1 MHFLDEEFVVGSSD
15 DSGTAKYHRAEA
27 AVAFIGNDPQDDLGG
42 QRALVLST
50 PATMIEIDYQELGLQ
65 ESKLEYYCQLQG
77 FLNSTVDD
85 VKKFVADHVLYDHDF
100 RLLRRHF
107 QLQLWVDH
115 RQVWERVDFD
125 STIRESLNLSQ
136 VGLRLTRYCFKVV
149 LNPGQTPATC
159 GRP

>member
-1 MHFLDEEFVVGSSD
+1 MNSLGEESEVGSSD
-15 DSGTAKYHRAEA
+15 NS
-27 AVAFIGNDPQDDLGG
+27 GG
-42 QRALVLST
+42 QRALVLSN
-50 PATMIEIDYQELGLQ
+50 PDTMIEIDYQELGLQ
-65 ESKLEYYCQLQG
+65 ESKLEYYCKLQG
-77 FLNSTVDD
+77 FLNSIVDD
-85 VKKFVADHVLYDHDF
+85 AKKSVVDHVLYDHDF
-100 RLLRRHF
+100 KLLRRHF

-136 VGLRLTRYCFKVV
+136 VGLRLTRYRFKVV